1 MLVFTHP
8 PPRLSWSVTASIRL
22 RPAAASGLNGSLSR
36 RYEDKAF
43 MSLLAVCHEPCGL
56 LEVKLS
62 DGTYLVEGKDVTG
75 FLWKEEKLANRNEA
89 VPSNLGE

>member
-1 MLVFTHP
+1 MVCDCKH
-8 PPRLSWSVTASIRL
+8 S
-22 RPAAASGLNGSLSR
+22 PAARCASGLNGSLSR

-75 FLWKEEKLANRNEA
+75 F
-89 VPSNLGE
+89 S

>member
-1 MLVFTHP
+1 M
-8 PPRLSWSVTASIRL
+8 TASIRL
-22 RPAAASGLNGSLSR
+22 RCAAASGLNGSLFR
-36 RYEDKAF
+36 RYEEKAF
-43 MSLLAVCHEPCGL
+43 MSLLARVPGPCGL

-89 VPSNLGE
+89 VPSNLEEEL